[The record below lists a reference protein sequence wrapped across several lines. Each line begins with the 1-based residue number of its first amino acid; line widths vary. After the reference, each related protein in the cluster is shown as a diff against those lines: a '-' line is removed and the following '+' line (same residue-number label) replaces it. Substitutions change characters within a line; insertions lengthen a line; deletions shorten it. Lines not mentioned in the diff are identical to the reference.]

1 MAYALG
7 QEGHEAVRV
16 PLKSKAEVYLAF
28 LAFPLLRSTFQPDL
42 AKSFKHV
49 VKLVPELRH
58 LLFETMLGSL
68 NSFLCA
74 FLSLVD
80 SLFNS
85 FIGFGDSGVG
95 LFVRFSYPTL
105 DLGDCFGSTSL

>member
-1 MAYALG
+1 M
-7 QEGHEAVRV
+7 

-85 FIGFGDSGVG
+85 FSERIRSATYGIACPAMMPVTSSSSTANLPFTNTNGTPSG
-95 LFVRFSYPTL
+95 
-105 DLGDCFGSTSL
+105 